1 MTVEN
6 ISIDVKTNAGS
17 AAQQFR
23 SLSSA
28 LSGVQGA
35 GKKATSGFAGVGNSA
50 KRSVKHTNEFA
61 SSLMRIAKYRMLRTI
76 LKEIGKAFNEGLKN
90 AYNFSKSI
98 DGTLASAMDTLAVK
112 SLTMKNQ
119 LGAMFGNLLQIIMPI
134 ILKIV
139 ELIRMAAQ
147 AISAL
152 FSALGGGDYLI
163 ATDVAT
169 SWDKATGAAKKYK
182 NTILGFDEINRL
194 NDETGGGGG
203 SSADFT
209 KMFEKG
215 ELPAWAKWI
224 ADHMKLIKDLA
235 IAVGVAIAAW
245 NFAKAI
251 SGLLGVESGF
261 SQLLGIAIAAGG
273 AVLMISG
280 YIDAIKNGLNWE
292 NLLKILSGA
301 TLIVTGLALA
311 FGKTGAA
318 VGFLVSGISLLSIGI
333 VDWLKKGELTQQS
346 FASIEVGILAV
357 GVAIS
362 LLTGSWIP
370 LLISVIGGLVF
381 AATGGYKQVMGII
394 SNLKEKLKGLIES
407 TEEYFG
413 NGKLEWQDFAF
424 VAAKA
429 ILVIVNAIEKLIT
442 TIKNVIDWIGRF
454 NTEYQGVK
462 SRLNDIEGHKETYG
476 SVWGE
481 VVRGAE
487 IGAWASGGMPET
499 GSLFIAGEAGA
510 EIVTNM
516 GNGRTGVTNVEQME
530 AAVANGNTNVVN
542 AVYAMANMIV
552 KAVNDIDPDIQLDG
566 QSLADKMYHYNKQAA
581 NRYGAALVT

>member
-1 MTVEN
+1 
-6 ISIDVKTNAGS
+6 
-17 AAQQFR
+17 
-23 SLSSA
+23 
-28 LSGVQGA
+28 
-35 GKKATSGFAGVGNSA
+35 
-50 KRSVKHTNEFA
+50 
-61 SSLMRIAKYRMLRTI
+61 
-76 LKEIGKAFNEGLKN
+76 
-90 AYNFSKSI
+90 
-98 DGTLASAMDTLAVK
+98 
-112 SLTMKNQ
+112 
-119 LGAMFGNLLQIIMPI
+119 
-134 ILKIV
+134 
-139 ELIRMAAQ
+139 
-147 AISAL
+147 
-152 FSALGGGDYLI
+152 
-163 ATDVAT
+163 
-169 SWDKATGAAKKYK
+169 
-182 NTILGFDEINRL
+182 
-194 NDETGGGGG
+194 
-203 SSADFT
+203 
-209 KMFEKG
+209 
-215 ELPAWAKWI
+215 
-224 ADHMKLIKDLA
+224 
-235 IAVGVAIAAW
+235 
-245 NFAKAI
+245 
-251 SGLLGVESGF
+251 
-261 SQLLGIAIAAGG
+261 
-273 AVLMISG
+273 MISG

-301 TLIVTGLALA
+301 TLLVTGLALA

-318 VGFLVSGISLLSIGI
+318 VGLLVSGIFLLSIGI

-357 GVAIS
+357 GVAVS

-381 AATGGYKQVMGII
+381 AATGGYEQVMGII

-407 TEEYFG
+407 TKEYFG

-429 ILVIVNAIEKLIT
+429 ILIIVNAIEKLIT

-462 SRLNDIEGHKETYG
+462 SRLNDIEGHKATYG

-499 GSLFIAGEAGA
+499 GSLFVAGEAGA
-510 EIVTNM
+510 ELVTNM

-552 KAVNDIDPDIQLDG
+552 KAVNEIDPDITLDG
-566 QSLADKMYHYNKQAA
+566 ESLADKMYHYNKQAA
-581 NRYGAALVT
+581 NRHGAAMVTLA